1 MDRARQMGEQGIAGL
16 LWRFSLPAVV
26 GMLVQAL
33 YNVVDRIFIGR
44 AVGSVGI
51 AGISVAFPMMIILM
65 AFGML
70 VGIGATSLISIRLG
84 QQRKEEAETVMGNA
98 LVLFV
103 IISAVLTVLGLAFT
117 TPILLMF
124 GAGADVLP
132 YSREYLRIILLGT
145 IFQCIGFGMNNFIR
159 GEGNPNKAMSTML
172 IGAGLNILLDP
183 IFIFWLDMGIQGAAI
198 ATVIS
203 QACSSALVLWYFLRG
218 GSVLR
223 IRARAFN
230 LQKRIVLDIMAIGSA
245 PFAMQIASSVVI
257 SLFNHQL
264 RIYGGTTALSAMGI
278 IFSIM
283 MLILMPVV
291 GISQGAQPI
300 IGYNYGAG
308 NFGRVIRTIRLAALV
323 ATEVTLVGFVL
334 AMLFP
339 EQIIAAF
346 SGREAE
352 LIAMGGRALR
362 LFFIMLPAVGF
373 QIVGANY
380 FQAVGKARQAIF
392 LNLSRQVLL
401 LIPALLILPG
411 FLGLNGVWLAGP
423 VSDLGSAILTGTC
436 LYWEIQFLKKKA
448 GDGALGEAAPVPELK
463 SEPADS

>member
-1 MDRARQMGEQGIAGL
+1 
-16 LWRFSLPAVV
+16 
-26 GMLVQAL
+26 
-33 YNVVDRIFIGR
+33 
-44 AVGSVGI
+44 
-51 AGISVAFPMMIILM
+51 
-65 AFGML
+65 
-70 VGIGATSLISIRLG
+70 
-84 QQRKEEAETVMGNA
+84 MGNA

-103 IISAVLTVLGLAFT
+103 TISAVLTVLGLAFT

-145 IFQCIGFGMNNFIR
+145 IFQCVGFGMNNFIR

-172 IGAGLNILLDP
+172 IGAVLNVLLDP
-183 IFIFWLDMGIQGAAI
+183 VFIFWLDMGIQGAAI

-245 PFAMQIASSVVI
+245 PLPCRSPPAWSSR
-257 SLFNHQL
+257 SSTT
-264 RIYGGTTALSAMGI
+264 GSGSTADTALSPWASFQHHDADPHARG
-278 IFSIM
+278 
-283 MLILMPVV
+283 PV
-291 GISQGAQPI
+291 SQGAQPI

-308 NFGRVIRTIRLAALV
+308 NFSRVIRTIRLAALV

-346 SGREAE
+346 SGEKPNSLPWAAALYVSSSSCCPLSVSRSWGQTIFRPLERR
-352 LIAMGGRALR
+352 GRR
-362 LFFIMLPAVGF
+362 
-373 QIVGANY
+373 
-380 FQAVGKARQAIF
+380 
-392 LNLSRQVLL
+392 S
-401 LIPALLILPG
+401 
-411 FLGLNGVWLAGP
+411 
-423 VSDLGSAILTGTC
+423 S
-436 LYWEIQFLKKKA
+436 
-448 GDGALGEAAPVPELK
+448 
-463 SEPADS
+463 